1 MQLHIYVTAM
11 TIFPVDKYWT
21 FSFPCEALLM
31 SYQKH
36 IVAHNPMG
44 FFLVWFILIAS
55 VAVASPLTLGN
66 PQKLHWASLGI
77 PLLKQSQIAQR
88 ELFEAYQCMKLCALV
103 LWHSLT
109 GNVGSAKTYGNVSP
123 YKKVNQSLIS
133 PQAYVKERQ
142 PPIKISDNIS
152 EKTVMSIHKGES
164 SWQLNNNTSSLH
176 CLLKRKD
183 NFPSYP
189 YLNCA
194 YETRNILSAFIFSC
208 TQHNLIKLKE
218 SKSIT

>member
-1 MQLHIYVTAM
+1 MCVCVSAVTV
-11 TIFPVDKYWT
+11 FPVDQHWT
-21 FSFPCEALLM
+21 FSFLCEALLM

-36 IVAHNPMG
+36 TVAQWDSSWFG
-44 FFLVWFILIAS
+44 LFSFLWQLLQVLLPWNI
-55 VAVASPLTLGN
+55 PRGW
-66 PQKLHWASLGI
+66 KLHWASLGI
-77 PLLKQSQIAQR
+77 PLLKQSQTAQR
-88 ELFEAYQCMKLCALV
+88 ELFEAHQSMKLCALV
-103 LWHSLT
+103 LCHSLT
-109 GNVGSAKTYGNVSP
+109 GNVSSAKTYGSISP
-123 YKKVNQSLIS
+123 YKKVNQSLTS

-194 YETRNILSAFIFSC
+194 YETRNILSTFIFSC
-208 TQHNLIKLKE
+208 TQHNLIKVKE